1 MLRPP
6 SGMAAAC
13 LPRAG
18 CLVRRASLALAM
30 VLAGGCSHLD
40 DYQRPG
46 STIPGKW
53 QQAQMPGDAPV
64 AAQIQWRTFFQDPR
78 LQTLIAHALEHNS
91 DLRIALA
98 RVSET
103 RAQYGVASADQLPSV
118 NLGADK
124 TKSKIPAPFT
134 GTDRPVTTERNEIML
149 TAISFELDFWGRVA
163 NLSDAAKSSFLATE
177 WASRAMRMTLV
188 SEVANLYFSQLEL
201 DERVLVARAA
211 IESRKK
217 NRDLVRRGME
227 LGAAAR
233 SDVLLAESA
242 MHQAQSELAVLENL
256 RANTEHALL
265 LLVGKPLLDAH
276 PGRKLHEQ
284 DVRND
289 LAPGIP
295 SEVLYARPDVI
306 AAEYR
311 LKEAHANV
319 NAARAAFLP
328 KILLTVGLGIASRS
342 LATLFGP
349 GTGNWTYQ
357 PSVSLPLFD
366 GGRTAS
372 QEAVAEARKN
382 SAIADYEKTIQQAFR
397 EVADLLST
405 RASLTEQRLASEATA
420 RAYEERLKVAEVRFK
435 AGSMSYLDV
444 LEAQR
449 ELFFAQQTAIQI
461 RRAQLSTAAQLYKAL
476 GGGDTP
482 GG

>member
-328 KILLTVGLGIASRS
+328 KILLTVGLGIASRQ
-342 LATLFGP
+342 TWMFM
-349 GTGNWTYQ
+349 
-357 PSVSLPLFD
+357 
-366 GGRTAS
+366 
-372 QEAVAEARKN
+372 
-382 SAIADYEKTIQQAFR
+382 
-397 EVADLLST
+397 
-405 RASLTEQRLASEATA
+405 
-420 RAYEERLKVAEVRFK
+420 
-435 AGSMSYLDV
+435 MS
-444 LEAQR
+444 
-449 ELFFAQQTAIQI
+449 
-461 RRAQLSTAAQLYKAL
+461 
-476 GGGDTP
+476 
-482 GG
+482 